1 MIVAE
6 RRRAKSQAAHEM
18 ERLLNDEQLYTLR
31 ELERFG
37 WDLKFVRH
45 PPFQPVVPI
54 VFDPDRAKFAV
65 LEADG
70 TLNENPDFEI
80 RA

>member
-6 RRRAKSQAAHEM
+6 RRRLKSQAAHEL
-18 ERLLNDEQLYTLR
+18 ERLLNDEQLFTLR

-37 WDLKFVRH
+37 WDLKFVRR
-45 PPFQPVVPI
+45 PAFQPVIPVL
-54 VFDPDRAKFAV
+54 FDPDRARYAV

-70 TLNENPDFEI
+70 TLNEHPDFEI